1 MDEGIY
7 SYINIKINRSL
18 LDQIWNFDPLTLGS
32 LDALTV
38 SQYSIAL
45 AQYLIYYR
53 HEVNKTKAEVV
64 KKRKS
69 LDSSLSMIL
78 DAVLIKKLKTKS
90 AAEDYILNTIPE
102 LGAAAKEIDN
112 LQEELIKVD
121 GIDKSISEY
130 IATFKRELTRREQEL
145 FTIRAERRS

>member
-7 SYINIKINRSL
+7 SYTNIKINKSF
-18 LDQIWNFDPLTLGS
+18 LDQIWNFDPLTLSS
-32 LDALTV
+32 LDGLTV

-53 HEVNKTKAEVV
+53 HEVNKTKAELA
-64 KKRKS
+64 KKKKA
-69 LDSSLSMIL
+69 LESSLSMVL
-78 DAVLIKKLKTKS
+78 DAEIIKKFKTRT
-90 AAEDYILNTIPE
+90 AAEDYLINTSPE
-102 LGAAAKEIDN
+102 LGDAAKDIDN

-121 GIDKSISEY
+121 GIDKSVSEY